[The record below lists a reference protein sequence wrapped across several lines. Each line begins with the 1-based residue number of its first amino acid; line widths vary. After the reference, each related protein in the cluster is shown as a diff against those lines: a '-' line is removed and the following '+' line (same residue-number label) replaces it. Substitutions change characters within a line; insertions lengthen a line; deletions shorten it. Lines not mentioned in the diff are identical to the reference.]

1 MPKTRP
7 RSSNPP
13 RPLNLNPHREEKHS
27 KTGSEGYRGNEFIG
41 CTLISLF
48 KYHWW
53 LVACIKYPHR
63 PSSSKHFFFLLF
75 LFLFFFSPRR
85 LFLPTSRK
93 FPDPTY
99 PQDTSYI
106 SLYFCQE
113 DSCSVNYNEGH
124 EIRDSEA
131 LSRHGYRHFCQLS
144 REREPI
150 FRFVRR
156 IERKE
161 GKVKLEM
168 NLNEREIERER
179 VVFLGSCRIFFRF
192 FSLWISFVSNQS
204 LEWIK

>member
-1 MPKTRP
+1 MHAY
-7 RSSNPP
+7 
-13 RPLNLNPHREEKHS
+13 LV
-27 KTGSEGYRGNEFIG
+27 IQ
-41 CTLISLF
+41 ISLMA
-48 KYHWW
+48 

-63 PSSSKHFFFLLF
+63 PSSSKYFFFLLF

-192 FSLWISFVSNQS
+192 FLCEFLSYRVSLLS
-204 LEWIK
+204 E

>member
-1 MPKTRP
+1 MHAY
-7 RSSNPP
+7 
-13 RPLNLNPHREEKHS
+13 LV
-27 KTGSEGYRGNEFIG
+27 IQ
-41 CTLISLF
+41 ISLMA
-48 KYHWW
+48 
-53 LVACIKYPHR
+53 LVACIKYLHR
-63 PSSSKHFFFLLF
+63 PSSSKHFFFL

-85 LFLPTSRK
+85 LFLPTSRVESS
-93 FPDPTY
+93 PTQRI
-99 PQDTSYI
+99 PRPSYI

-113 DSCSVNYNEGH
+113 DSCPVNYNERH

-168 NLNEREIERER
+168 NLNEREIEREQ
-179 VVFLGSCRIFFRF
+179 
-192 FSLWISFVSNQS
+192 SF
-204 LEWIK
+204 

>member
-1 MPKTRP
+1 MHAY
-7 RSSNPP
+7 
-13 RPLNLNPHREEKHS
+13 LV
-27 KTGSEGYRGNEFIG
+27 IQ
-41 CTLISLF
+41 ISLMA
-48 KYHWW
+48 
-53 LVACIKYPHR
+53 LVACIKYLHR

-75 LFLFFFSPRR
+75 LFLFFSPRR
-85 LFLPTSRK
+85 LFLPTSRVESS
-93 FPDPTY
+93 PY

-113 DSCSVNYNEGH
+113 DSCPVNYNEGH
-124 EIRDSEA
+124 EIRDLEA

-168 NLNEREIERER
+168 NLNEREIERESS
-179 VVFLGSCRIFFRF
+179 VSRI
-192 FSLWISFVSNQS
+192 L
-204 LEWIK
+204 